1 MYLNPDQYFKIFKKI
16 SVSLKSVNFYKASD
30 DKASDDISICIIMDA
45 FVKRYYHY
53 EKDEKGNDVKVIN
66 KISRK
71 NPEHSEAFTC
81 DQDVILA
88 KLQ

>member
-1 MYLNPDQYFKIFKKI
+1 
-16 SVSLKSVNFYKASD
+16 
-30 DKASDDISICIIMDA
+30 MDA